1 MANLCYLQ
9 NGGLIDRHCL
19 VTEKGVALCIRDAI
33 GYQDIKNSIKYDF
46 LRNIITLGMA
56 LIRDAI
62 GYQDIKNSI
71 KYDFLRNIITLGMA
85 ARSAHL
91 GHKGGW

>member
-56 LIRDAI
+56 
-62 GYQDIKNSI
+62 
-71 KYDFLRNIITLGMA
+71 